1 MPHST
6 TTAPKPS
13 ARFKRVGQL
22 LATGRQLILAKGIK
36 WVYKK
41 AGVRFLTKEQTVSY
55 LEPHQL
61 VTHPVTTL
69 PLPKIV
75 DLAQPAR
82 TYFEPVIAETEPVSV
97 WHCDVS
103 EQGAKLLPYG
113 AIITQQLL
121 LCTDANTDDF
131 FRNVV
136 FRPKRSTR
144 STSVLIA
151 PWSHYLDGFM
161 WGGYYD
167 YVLLVAGK
175 LCRIKG
181 ALPESVF
188 NEALVAYPLFDTSY
202 EREYLSLLGIESNR
216 LVDSRKTTV
225 SFDQC
230 ILANAGHWFYPN
242 SADVAALRKYVLAGR
257 PPTGGPRNRI
267 YISRSGRRRI
277 LNEEEVI
284 HLLKS
289 YNFQVIEDIPRS
301 VTEQVTIFQS
311 ADFIIGPHGASFTN
325 ILWCQ
330 PGAHLFELFSA
341 TYTPG
346 FFRYMAE
353 LLGLRYSAYYHGVA
367 PTDNWAK
374 GLEDDMYISI
384 SELKQCLDNLF
395 LTTSIHT

>member
-1 MPHST
+1 V
-6 TTAPKPS
+6 
-13 ARFKRVGQL
+13 FL
-22 LATGRQLILAKGIK
+22 KGTRRLYQI
-36 WVYKK
+36 
-41 AGVRFLTKEQTVSY
+41 AGIQFLTKEQTVSF
-55 LEPHQL
+55 LEPYRL
-61 VTHPVTTL
+61 ITHPATTL
-69 PLPKIV
+69 PLAEIV
-75 DLAQPAR
+75 DLAEPAKV
-82 TYFEPVIAETEPVSV
+82 YFEPVAAETEPVAI
-97 WHCDVS
+97 WQYKAT
-103 EQGAKLLPYG
+103 ERLTKLLPYG
-113 AIITQQLL
+113 GILTQQKL

-136 FRPKRSTR
+136 HRTKRTTR
-144 STSVLIA
+144 QTQTLIA

-167 YVLLVAGK
+167 FVLLVAGK
-175 LCRIKG
+175 LCRIKD

-188 NEALVAYPLFDTSY
+188 REALVAYPLFDTSY
-202 EREYLSLLGIESNR
+202 EREYLSLLGIESNQ

-257 PPTGGPRNRI
+257 PPAGGQRNRI

-277 LNEEEVI
+277 LNEDEVI
-284 HLLKS
+284 QLLKA
-289 YNFQVIEDIPRS
+289 YNFKVIEDIPRA
-301 VTEQVTIFQS
+301 VTEQMTIFQN

-325 ILWCQ
+325 ILWSL

-346 FFRYMAE
+346 FFRYLAE
-353 LLGLRYSAYYHGVA
+353 LLGLRYSAYYHGIA

-395 LTTSIHT
+395 LTTSTQT

>member
-1 MPHST
+1 MPHPTTPST
-6 TTAPKPS
+6 KQT
-13 ARFKRVGQL
+13 ARFRRIRQL

-36 WVYKK
+36 WAYKK
-41 AGVRFLTKEQTVSY
+41 AGVRFLTKEQTVSF
-55 LEPHQL
+55 LEPYQL
-61 VTHPVTTL
+61 ITHPVTTL
-69 PLPKIV
+69 PLPKIA
-75 DLAQPAR
+75 DLAQPAKIC
-82 TYFEPVIAETEPVSV
+82 FEPVTAKTEPVSV
-97 WHCDVS
+97 WHYDVS
-103 EQGAKLLPYG
+103 EQRAKLLPYG
-113 AIITQQLL
+113 GIIIQRKL
-121 LCTDANTDDF
+121 LCTDTNTDDF
-131 FRNVV
+131 FRNVI
-136 FRPKRSTR
+136 FPPKRSTR

-175 LCRIKG
+175 LCRIKD

-188 NEALVAYPLFDTSY
+188 KEALVAYPLFDTSY
-202 EREYLSLLGIESNR
+202 ERDYLSLLGIESNQ

-230 ILANAGHWFYPN
+230 LLANAGHWFYPN

-257 PPTGGPRNRI
+257 PPAGNQRNRI

-277 LNEEEVI
+277 LNEDEVI
-284 HLLKS
+284 HLLKA

-301 VTEQVTIFQS
+301 VTEQVTIFQN

-330 PGAHLFELFSA
+330 PGAHLFELFAA

-346 FFRYMAE
+346 FFRYLAE

-395 LTTSIHT
+395 LTTST

>member
-1 MPHST
+1 MPHSAT
-6 TTAPKPS
+6 PSPKQT
-13 ARFKRVGQL
+13 ARFKRAGQL
-22 LATGRQLILAKGIK
+22 LAAGRLLILAKGIK
-36 WVYKK
+36 WAYKK
-41 AGVRFLTKEQTVSY
+41 AGVHFLTKEQTVSF
-55 LEPHQL
+55 LEPCQL
-61 VTHPVTTL
+61 VTHPATTL
-69 PLPKIV
+69 PLPKIT

-97 WHCDVS
+97 WRCDVS
-103 EQGAKLLPYG
+103 EQRAKLLPYG
-113 AIITQQLL
+113 AIITQQQL

-131 FRNVV
+131 FRNVI

-144 STSVLIA
+144 RTSVLIA

-175 LCRIKG
+175 LCRIKDVLSE
-181 ALPESVF
+181 AVF
-188 NEALVAYPLFDTSY
+188 KKALVAYPLFDTSY
-202 EREYLSLLGIESNR
+202 EREYLSLLGIESNQ

-230 ILANAGHWFYPN
+230 IVANAGHWFYPN
-242 SADVAALRKYVLAGR
+242 KADVAALRKYVLAGR
-257 PPTGGPRNRI
+257 PPAGGQRNRI

-277 LNEEEVI
+277 LNEGDVI
-284 HLLKS
+284 LLLKA

-301 VTEQVTIFQS
+301 VTEQVTIFQN

-330 PGAHLFELFSA
+330 PGAHLFELFSP
-341 TYTPG
+341 TYTPA
-346 FFRYMAE
+346 FFRYLAE
-353 LLGLRYSAYYHGVA
+353 LLGLRYSAYHHGVT

-384 SELKQCLDNLF
+384 SELKQCLDTLF
-395 LTTSIHT
+395 